1 MVYER
6 GIRGQIVEL
15 SKIQLQGILFD
26 QTKVFDAPKRRKTK
40 KKIQILPTILTYDL
54 WFKYEIIILF
64 YKVTSFTAQNKYYI
78 FFRFSFFERSL
89 ETIKYFQSDSN
100 WKTTVCICEKCNSD
114 NFAYRISLANIFAK
128 LMICE

>member
-1 MVYER
+1 MVYQR

-26 QTKVFDAPKRRKTK
+26 QTKVFDAPKRRETK

-54 WFKYEIIILF
+54 WFKYKNVIL
-64 YKVTSFTAQNKYYI
+64 YKYYI
-78 FFRFSFFERSL
+78 FFRFSFIEMSL
-89 ETIKYFQSDSN
+89 ETIKYFQNDSN

>member
-1 MVYER
+1 MVYQR

-26 QTKVFDAPKRRKTK
+26 QTKVFDAPKRRETK

-54 WFKYEIIILF
+54 WFKYKNVIL
-64 YKVTSFTAQNKYYI
+64 NKYYI
-78 FFRFSFFERSL
+78 FFRFSFIEMSL
-89 ETIKYFQSDSN
+89 ETIKYFQNDSN

>member
-1 MVYER
+1 MVYQR

-26 QTKVFDAPKRRKTK
+26 QTKVFDAPKRRETK

-54 WFKYEIIILF
+54 WFKYKNVIL
-64 YKVTSFTAQNKYYI
+64 NKYYI
-78 FFRFSFFERSL
+78 FFRFSFIEMSL